1 MRFSIKDRKPCCRGK
16 FWSFFDPRKSRNR
29 DRNFLGSR
37 SGGLGCATTDRI
49 FFLVRY
55 IHGAAADRAGSF
67 WEASWWCCHTAKRLP
82 RQIASF
88 GIFLENGRNI
98 LENGLWSK
106 IPSTNFLLWPQ
117 RSQKWFYFLL
127 EPFLH
132 SEKTKK
138 PSSTILRHL
147 NFLGKQCNGRWQS
160 RGPIKFSWKVLISME
175 SKLDRIFG
183 PKAIEWLFA
192 EIQQFYEHS

>member
-49 FFLVRY
+49 FFWSGISMEQPRIAQEVCGKPRGGPATLLN
-55 IHGAAADRAGSF
+55 AFRAKSRLSVF
-67 WEASWWCCHTAKRLP
+67 SWKMGEISWKMDSD
-82 RQIASF
+82 QKSV
-88 GIFLENGRNI
+88 
-98 LENGLWSK
+98 
-106 IPSTNFLLWPQ
+106 STVFLLWTQ
-117 RSQKWFYFLL
+117 RSQKWCYFLL

-132 SEKTKK
+132 SVKTKK

-160 RGPIKFSWKVLISME
+160 RGPIFFSWKVLISME

-192 EIQQFYEHS
+192 ENQPFYEHS

>member
-1 MRFSIKDRKPCCRGK
+1 MLSRQILII
-16 FWSFFDPRKSRNR
+16 FWSKKTKKSRSE
-29 DRNFLGSR
+29 FSWKPFW
-37 SGGLGCATTDRI
+37 GLGCATTDRI

-132 SEKTKK
+132 SEKPKK

-160 RGPIKFSWKVLISME
+160 RGPMTFSWKVLISME
-175 SKLDRIFG
+175 SKPDRIFG
-183 PKAIEWLFA
+183 PKAIECLFA
-192 EIQQFYEHS
+192 EIHQFYEHS